1 MKILVIEDRIS
12 IQDLLRFNLE
22 KEGYTVVTSGD
33 GEEGLALI
41 KSEKPDLIILDLMLP
56 VLDGFEVYK
65 TLRAKKE
72 NSSIPIIIMSARN
85 DIADKIKGFGLGSDE
100 FITKPFNPKELIAR
114 IKAGLERRAG

>member
-85 DIADKIKGFGLGSDE
+85 DIADKIKGFGLGADE

>member
-85 DIADKIKGFGLGSDE
+85 DIADRLKGLDLDQMS
-100 FITKPFNPKELIAR
+100 L
-114 IKAGLERRAG
+114 

>member
-1 MKILVIEDRIS
+1 MKILVIEERIS

-33 GEEGLALI
+33 GEEGLALV